1 LDTVTAAGSR
11 SGRPALVYISALA
24 ILSTAL
30 LFVAPAA
37 LVVLALLALAAVV
50 FIWIKAGLRTG
61 RWFWLRSASALT
73 GPEAAA
79 WTSSLVV
86 LGFGVVAVFY
96 VGMLVGR
103 SGVPLPLLLGAGSS
117 SASTRASTFSDP
129 ETQERFKREL
139 EAGKVPHSTY
149 SRDGKEWI
157 SWDAK
162 DDAVVEELRA
172 KAQAGPLTSGRN
184 VAFGDSTQEEEFVNW
199 LTKRGV
205 PHTRVSSH
213 GKTFVVWE
221 GDETSEKLMDAFHR
235 DQQARL
241 QALSDEECRRQAAKK
256 RDNKGR
262 KPC

>member
-1 LDTVTAAGSR
+1 
-11 SGRPALVYISALA
+11 
-24 ILSTAL
+24 
-30 LFVAPAA
+30 
-37 LVVLALLALAAVV
+37 
-50 FIWIKAGLRTG
+50 
-61 RWFWLRSASALT
+61 
-73 GPEAAA
+73 
-79 WTSSLVV
+79 
-86 LGFGVVAVFY
+86 VVAVFY
-96 VGMLVGR
+96 VGMLVGK

-129 ETQERFKREL
+129 GTQERFKREL

-149 SRDGKEWI
+149 SRDGKEWV

-205 PHTRVSSH
+205 PHKRVNSH

-221 GDETSEKLMDAFHR
+221 GDETSEKLMDAFYR
-235 DQQARL
+235 EQQARL
-241 QALSDEECRRQAAKK
+241 QAQSDEECRRQAEKK
-256 RDNKGR
+256 DNKAR